1 MQKAEEVKKMSEA
14 ENISSEREAPKRQRR
29 TLSSYMSVFDIM
41 GESSMKQILTSL
53 PFILFLLLLAFLHI
67 ANNHYA
73 EQMVRRIGKAEQELK
88 QYRWEYMTVSSKL
101 MKASRQSEI
110 AKRMEAL
117 GLNELRQVPNVLVVE
132 KKKEKKKFF

>member
-1 MQKAEEVKKMSEA
+1 MSET
-14 ENISSEREAPKRQRR
+14 ENSQPDKEAPKQQRR
-29 TLSSYMSVFDIM
+29 TLSQYMSVFDVM

-73 EQMVRRIGKAEQELK
+73 EQMVRRIGKAERELK

-101 MKASRQSEI
+101 MKASRQSEL
-110 AKRMEAL
+110 AKRMSDK
-117 GLNELRQVPNVLVVE
+117 GINELRQVPNVLVVE